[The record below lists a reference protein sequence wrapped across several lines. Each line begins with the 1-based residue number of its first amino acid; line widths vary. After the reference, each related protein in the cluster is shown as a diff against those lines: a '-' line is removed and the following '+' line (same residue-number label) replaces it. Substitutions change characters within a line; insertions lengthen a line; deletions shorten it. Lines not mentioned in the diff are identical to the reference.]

1 MKTRKVIVLSLFG
14 VLLSGCGPV
23 EDVRELLARIN
34 ELESIN
40 QTLSGELA
48 QVQQEN
54 QALKSEIEELREKD
68 RENLNRLFR

>member
-1 MKTRKVIVLSLFG
+1 MRSSIGVRRVIRLSELRNCKE
-14 VLLSGCGPV
+14 GCSIFS
-23 EDVRELLARIN
+23 RIN

-40 QTLSGELA
+40 RTLSGKLA